1 MTGMKV
7 WKFEEEWYVATS
19 ASDAEAARVE
29 ATGPCDEYAD
39 DTAEKVPGDTV
50 LRCTFDERSD
60 VPPWVP
66 DSAVTYCANGD
77 GCYVELTAA
86 EWAAGNGR
94 GYLMG
99 TNW

>member
-29 ATGPCDEYAD
+29 ATGPCDEYED
-39 DTAEKVPGDTV
+39 DVAEEVPGDVV
-50 LRCTFDERSD
+50 LRCSFDERSD

-66 DSAVTYCANGD
+66 ASAVTYYANGN
-77 GCYVELTAA
+77 GCYVELTAQ

-99 TNW
+99 SNW